1 MTENKEIHVI
11 VATGEWNNDALIY
24 RRHRLAEFLAGKDD
38 TAEVIWVCPTSNAHS
53 SQFHSH
59 SEKIKQYFVADISS
73 NRLFRFGRYFDI
85 FYKNKL
91 NELIRY
97 VNTQQAK
104 KYLWHTFP
112 GFPLLQTIISW
123 DRVIYDC
130 SDLWTIQMGGKK
142 NVINQFRQKS
152 ISSAENRI
160 IAGADHIFC
169 TSDFLYEKVKVNPT
183 LNEKTQV
190 AALENG
196 VEFDAFSKGSA
207 QLSEAQPTEESGA
220 VLGFIGGIK
229 PKLDFELLNRVL
241 AEKKDWKLLLVG
253 PDATNNSPSFQQLLT
268 NKNVTWAGEVPP
280 AEVPDYM
287 DKLDI
292 GILPY
297 KSSEYN
303 KAVFPLK
310 LFEFLAAGKPVVGMN
325 LPSTKKYSQPMIY
338 EYIED
343 SDEKFVTACEALFK
357 DSLAFAKKR
366 MELAQKHDWQE
377 IFNAMYRKV
386 TGPEKQ

>member
-11 VATGEWNNDALIY
+11 VATGEWNNDALKY
-24 RRHRLAEFLAGKDD
+24 RRHRLAEFLAAKED
-38 TAEVIWVCPTSNAHS
+38 TAEVIWVCPTSSPHS
-53 SQFHSH
+53 QPFHSH
-59 SEKIKQYFVADISS
+59 TEKIKQYFVADISS
-73 NRLFRFGRYFDI
+73 NRMFRFGRYFDI

-91 NELIRY
+91 NDLIQY
-97 VNTQQAK
+97 LNSQPAK

-112 GFPLLQTIISW
+112 GFPLMQTIISW
-123 DRVIYDC
+123 DQVIYDC
-130 SDLWTIQMGGKK
+130 SDLWAIQMGGKK
-142 NVINQFRQKS
+142 NLVNQFRQKS

-169 TSDFLYEKVKVNPT
+169 TSDFLYEKVTGNQS

-190 AALENG
+190 ETLENG
-196 VEFDAFSKGSA
+196 VEFAAFSKSSERLSA
-207 QLSEAQPTEESGA
+207 EPPSQDSGP

-229 PKLDFELLNRVL
+229 PKLDFELLNRVM

-268 NKNVTWAGEVPP
+268 NQNVTWTGEVPP
-280 AEVPDYM
+280 SEVPNYM
-287 DKLDI
+287 DRLDI

-325 LPSTKKYSQPMIY
+325 LPSTKKYSQSMIY
-338 EYIED
+338 EYIEN
-343 SDEKFVTACEALFK
+343 SDEQLVEACETLFK
-357 DSLAFAKKR
+357 DSMSLPFVKKR
-366 MELAQKHDWQE
+366 IELAQKHDWQE
-377 IFNAMYRKV
+377 IFDTMYRKAA
-386 TGPEKQ
+386 GLK